1 MGAAAFVLNE
11 IGIRGIRLDD
21 AAEVSDGIAAA
32 LAHNGPGVVVL
43 VCGAILIVL
52 ASRLRRSRETG
63 RQAAHRLFVFSIS
76 YLFVLRSWRATAAI
90 GGHPWRPPAHL
101 RRTATGRI
109 PRALD
114 SGRAMSRQRYVGR
127 GITCGGM

>member
-11 IGIRGIRLDD
+11 TGIRGIRLDD

-52 ASRLRRSRETG
+52 ASRLRRSKETG
-63 RQAAHRLFVFSIS
+63 RPSSSPSARVFHFLPVRAVRGALSEQQRQSMVTRGVRPRIS
-76 YLFVLRSWRATAAI
+76 DC
-90 GGHPWRPPAHL
+90 

-109 PRALD
+109 PRALG
-114 SGRAMSRQRYVGR
+114 SGRAMSHQR
-127 GITCGGM
+127 

>member
-52 ASRLRRSRETG
+52 ASRLRRSKEIG

-76 YLFVLRSWRATAAI
+76 YLFAALLASNSGNQWSPVASARASPTAAAPLQAESLVRSVQAAPCPI
-90 GGHPWRPPAHL
+90 RV
-101 RRTATGRI
+101 R
-109 PRALD
+109 
-114 SGRAMSRQRYVGR
+114 SGEV
-127 GITCGGM
+127 